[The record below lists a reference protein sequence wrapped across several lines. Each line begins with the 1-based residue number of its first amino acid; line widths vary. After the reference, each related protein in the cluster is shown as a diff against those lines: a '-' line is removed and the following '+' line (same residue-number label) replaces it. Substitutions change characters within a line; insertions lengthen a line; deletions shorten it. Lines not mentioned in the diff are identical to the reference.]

1 MARSSGRTS
10 GARIERIQV
19 VGLDELRKEL
29 RNLAEPKGWA
39 RELTA
44 AHKLIA
50 RDVAGKARAEAE
62 SMGGPQ
68 RHFARAIRG
77 YGSQTS
83 SRIGIGSASQGQR
96 NWGANAA
103 FWGVK
108 DAISGWNKS
117 TTPNLTTEWV
127 GAQWDIAIGQG
138 PVAIVDTIVR
148 ETPHIID
155 RYGDALEDLTRR
167 AFPD

>member
-1 MARSSGRTS
+1 M
-10 GARIERIQV
+10 
-19 VGLDELRKEL
+19 DELRKEL
-29 RNLAEPKGWA
+29 RKLEEPKAWA

-44 AHKLIA
+44 AHKIIA
-50 RDVAGKARAEAE
+50 RDVAGKARTEAE
-62 SMGGPQ
+62 GMGGTV

-83 SRIGIGSASQGQR
+83 ARIGIGSAGRNQR

-103 FWGVK
+103 FWGVL
-108 DAISGWNKS
+108 DPVSGWNKS
-117 TTPNLTTEWV
+117 RVPNLSTEWV
-127 GAQWDIAIGQG
+127 GNTWDIAPGQG
-138 PVAIVDTIVR
+138 PVAIVDAIVR

-155 RYGDALEDLTRR
+155 KYGAAIEDITRR

>member
-1 MARSSGRTS
+1 M
-10 GARIERIQV
+10 
-19 VGLDELRKEL
+19 DELRKEL
-29 RNLAEPKGWA
+29 KRLEEPKAWG

-44 AHKLIA
+44 AHKIIA
-50 RDVAGKARAEAE
+50 RDVAGKARTEAE
-62 SMGGPQ
+62 SIGGPA

-83 SRIGIGSASQGQR
+83 ARIGIGSAGKNQR

-103 FWGVK
+103 FYG
-108 DAISGWNKS
+108 ALGRSGWNLYSYTRPKPGQRVRLRAIHS
-117 TTPNLTTEWV
+117 WNPQHTDWV
-127 GAQWDIAIGQG
+127 GASWGIALGQG

-155 RYGDALEDLTRR
+155 KYGTAIEDITRR